1 MTGATHDEVATR
13 WVQGLGGE
21 WTVLEE
27 LSAPTMRVWHS
38 HDDRWLTREESEARL
53 AESGA
58 AAAPP
63 AFDDIRAVATTTGFV
78 VQASV
83 DGLGGSGR
91 MHIVQICTVVDG
103 RVAACEEYIAPEM
116 GLG

>member
-1 MTGATHDEVATR
+1 MTDATHDEVATR
-13 WVQGLGGE
+13 WVQGLRGD
-21 WTVLEE
+21 WAVLED

-38 HDDRWLTREESEARL
+38 HDDRWLTREGSEARL

-58 AAAPP
+58 AGSPP

-83 DGLGGSGR
+83 DGPDGSGR
-91 MHIVQICTVVDG
+91 MHIVQVCTVIDG
-103 RVAACEEYIAPEM
+103 HVAACEEYIAPEM
-116 GLG
+116 GLA

>member
-1 MTGATHDEVATR
+1 MADDTHDEVATR

-21 WTVLEE
+21 WALLEE
-27 LSAPTMRVWHS
+27 LASPTMRVWHS
-38 HDDRWLTREESEARL
+38 HDDRWLSREESEARL

-63 AFDDIRAVATTTGFV
+63 AFADLRVVATTTGFV

-83 DGLGGSGR
+83 DGPDGGGR
-91 MHIVQICTVVDG
+91 MHIVQVCTVVDG
-103 RVAACEEYIAPEM
+103 RIATCEEYIAPEM
-116 GLG
+116 VLG